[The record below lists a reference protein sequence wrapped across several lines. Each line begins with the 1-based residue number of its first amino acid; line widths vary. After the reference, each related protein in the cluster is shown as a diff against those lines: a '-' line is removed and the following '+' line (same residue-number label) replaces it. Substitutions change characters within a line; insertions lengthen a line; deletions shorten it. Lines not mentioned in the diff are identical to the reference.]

1 MSKITPKCHFCT
13 ECKGTG
19 CISELPGT
27 GGIRK
32 NINFQLNCSDWDIYP
47 RNEVSD
53 EELYKLNLPTIRLA
67 PITGGC
73 ENVGYA
79 VEEEFYY
86 DIIEACCRAN
96 IALSIGD
103 GCPDV
108 KLKSGIA
115 AVEKQKTKAAVF
127 IKPYSNKKILERIEW
142 ASGVAETVGIDIDA
156 YNIFTMR
163 NLVSLEKKN
172 AELLSEIKQYVN
184 GVLKVPFGYVEET
197 IHKFINHVF
206 FGAYRHVEGTDK
218 RYIQF
223 LTETFY

>member
-1 MSKITPKCHFCT
+1 MSIITPKCHFCT

-53 EELYKLNLPTIRLA
+53 EELYKLNPPKIRLA
-67 PITGGC
+67 PITGGY

-86 DIIEACCRAN
+86 DMIEACCRAN

-115 AVEKQKTKAAVF
+115 AVEKNKAKAAVF
-127 IKPYSNKKILERIEW
+127 IKPYANKKIIERAEW
-142 ASGVAETVGIDIDA
+142 ASGIAEIVGIDIDA
-156 YNIFTMR
+156 YNILTMR

-184 GVLKVPFGYVEET
+184 GVLKVPFALKGIFTTQDIELV
-197 IHKFINHVF
+197 K
-206 FGAYRHVEGTDK
+206 
-218 RYIQF
+218 
-223 LTETFY
+223 